1 MTIKDDAKFKE
12 KLMFDSKYGM
22 RDYVN
27 SDVSSCKSK
36 SFLFDVLLL
45 TIAYKVSAKKVKKS
59 YLS

>member
-1 MTIKDDAKFKE
+1 MTIKNDAKFKE

-27 SDVSSCKSK
+27 SDASSCKSK

>member
-45 TIAYKVSAKKVKKS
+45 TIAYKVSAKKV
-59 YLS
+59 